1 MCVDIDMIQDNVNIK
16 KISVCVCVDI
26 DMVQDNVNIKK
37 ISVECVCV
45 CVCVCG
51 HRYDPRQCQHQKD
64 FS

>member
-16 KISVCVCVDI
+16 KISVECVCVDI
-26 DMVQDNVNIKK
+26 DMIQDNVNIKK
-37 ISVECVCV
+37 ISVE